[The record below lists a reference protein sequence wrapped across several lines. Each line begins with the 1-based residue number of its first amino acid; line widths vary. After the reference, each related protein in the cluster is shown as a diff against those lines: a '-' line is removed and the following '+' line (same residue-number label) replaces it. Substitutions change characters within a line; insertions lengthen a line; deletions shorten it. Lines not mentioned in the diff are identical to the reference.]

1 MLIEFVDNKEAKEEE
16 EEVGKKF
23 FWIEKSHNFC
33 WGCAV

>member
-1 MLIEFVDNKEAKEEE
+1 MLIEFVDNKDTKEE